1 MNHRVGGYRRAASLA
16 LLERAKPSWLELAYV
31 DEREDARTS
40 WVVVTLDCNDQL
52 VSGTS
57 PAVKKGKG
65 RHGIHR
71 AALATLRAIEL
82 FAHHQ
87 LEGELADVACVTARS
102 NPLIVARIRIASEC
116 ETVELFGV
124 ARVEGDLAEAAARAV
139 LDAANV
145 YVHSLLTEA

>member
-1 MNHRVGGYRRAASLA
+1 MHHLVGVHQRAASLA
-16 LLERAKPSWLELAYV
+16 LLEHTKPSWLELAYV
-31 DEREDARTS
+31 DEREDARTA

-52 VSGTS
+52 LSGTS
-57 PAVKKGKG
+57 PAVKKGRG
-65 RHGIHR
+65 RHGLHR

-87 LEGELADVACVTARS
+87 LAGELVDIACVTARS
-102 NPLIVARIRIASEC
+102 NPLVVVRVRIVSES

-145 YVHSLLTEA
+145 YVHSLLAEV